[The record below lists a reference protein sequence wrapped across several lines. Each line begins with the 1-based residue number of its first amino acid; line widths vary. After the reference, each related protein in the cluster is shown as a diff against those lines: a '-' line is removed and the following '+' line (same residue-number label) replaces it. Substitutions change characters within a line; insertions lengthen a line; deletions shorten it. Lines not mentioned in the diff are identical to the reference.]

1 MVRPLLA
8 SLCLFLAIAAAGPA
22 PAQSS
27 AQPVDL
33 ALEGMAVNV
42 SVGVAAGVSMTIRGI
57 NTRTVTATGDFDN
70 RNLVGR
76 FQAAGRELPCSDGH
90 TCLQFQGVLLGLE
103 AGGFDE
109 GTAATYI
116 MTLSIPADGSDI
128 DGVFVLGPLPSF
140 DFEQHGLLR
149 LRVAR

>member
-1 MVRPLLA
+1 MIRPLFA
-8 SLCLFLAIAAAGPA
+8 ALCLFLAAAAPA
-22 PAQSS
+22 SAQSS

-57 NTRTVTATGDFDN
+57 NTRTVTASGDFDN

-140 DFEQHGLLR
+140 DYEQHGLLR